1 MFIQRFRCPC
11 FGGYL
16 SDTIKTIT
24 CAYEMSLTIQTP
36 DETFMAVVEVNT
48 VTVGAI
54 GWFQSETGQGY
65 FHTFETM

>member
-1 MFIQRFRCPC
+1 
-11 FGGYL
+11 
-16 SDTIKTIT
+16 
-24 CAYEMSLTIQTP
+24 MSLTIQTP

-65 FHTFETM
+65 FHTFEIM